1 MNSIYLDKKEF
12 GAFIKSLVKIN
23 DAAIFA
29 IKPNQLT
36 CLIGSPD
43 NVTIAYGTFEI
54 GTQYDGFLNIPSLM
68 KLSKAIDQITE
79 TAPGFTINANNLEY
93 KSPALRFKYHLLDSG
108 IINQPAINIKK
119 ISEFNFDIEF
129 SPDASKL
136 VDLNKFSAFS
146 TDSNKVYL
154 SCDGETVFADLTDR
168 ARSNVDSI
176 QFEFA
181 KCTTPFDAV
190 PINLDFFRS
199 INFTNSSKIAININT
214 SHGVI
219 AIDIINERYKL
230 KYITSSFTS

>member
-1 MNSIYLDKKEF
+1 MNQIFLDKKEF
-12 GAFIKSLVKIN
+12 SAFIKSLVKIN

-29 IKPNQLT
+29 IQNNTLT

-43 NVTIAYGTFEI
+43 NVTIAYGTCGI
-54 GTQYDGFLNIPSLM
+54 GSQYEGFLNIPSLM
-68 KLSKAIDQITE
+68 KLSKALDQITE
-79 TAPGFTINANNLEY
+79 TTPGFIVNANNLEY
-93 KSPALRFKYHLLDSG
+93 KSPSLRFKYHLLDSG

-119 ISEFNFDIEF
+119 INDFSFDIEF
-129 SPDASKL
+129 SPATSKL
-136 VDLNKFSAFS
+136 IDLNKLSAFS

-168 ARSNVDSI
+168 ARSNIDSI

-181 KCTTPFDAV
+181 KCATPFDAV
-190 PINLDFFRS
+190 PLNLDFFRS
-199 INFTNSSKIAININT
+199 INYTNESKVMVNINT

-219 AIDIINERYKL
+219 AIDIVNEKYKL